1 MRSLTTK
8 QTLTFSTVLCIAL
21 LLPTFD
27 YSIFRLSPLD
37 YTQPVDTGPVVGID
51 LGLKYSRVGI
61 VQNDTFEMI
70 ADEKGR
76 SLVPSVVAYT
86 EDGKSLVG
94 FEVQEKSL
102 SNPKNTIY
110 DIRHLIGGNF
120 SDPAVQSRI
129 AALHYEVV
137 QRGYSN
143 GSLDIKAQT
152 ANGDQFFSPEDI
164 TAMILSRLKTMA
176 ETYLDTTVT
185 SAVVAV
191 PSYFTDTQRT
201 ATREAAK
208 IAGLDIFS
216 MIDEPIAAAFG
227 HRLDLWDGLCDEPD
241 FYESKIC
248 NVVVYDIQETEWDLT
263 LLEIDRGVFELK
275 TTVHNDQG
283 RGLLGYL
290 PTMIQ
295 SPLKFLGIDSSAPL
309 ISSTEGFLKALQLRK
324 QDIHSI
330 LVTGDPKLISEAQ
343 RVLEGYFT
351 NVEAITNPD
360 FSNDEAVVRGVALRG
375 AAFRLSQEEWDGCS
389 MTIDVLHL
397 SMGIEASNGTFHT
410 IIRNGTAIPNRK
422 STIVTT
428 TFDNQEKVVVNVWE
442 GQRLISNK
450 NRLLGTLELTGIS
463 PRPKGLPRIEVSLE
477 VDANRILRATARD
490 LQSDNEN
497 WAEFIVKARKSNY
510 TEEILRSLL
519 NEAGKFREEDELWAE
534 KLSRIDSD
542 KSEDGRE
549 NSVILV
555 V

>member
-1 MRSLTTK
+1 MSTISNATLITRS
-8 QTLTFSTVLCIAL
+8 
-21 LLPTFD
+21 
-27 YSIFRLSPLD
+27 
-37 YTQPVDTGPVVGID
+37 
-51 LGLKYSRVGI
+51 
-61 VQNDTFEMI
+61 
-70 ADEKGR
+70 
-76 SLVPSVVAYT
+76 
-86 EDGKSLVG
+86 
-94 FEVQEKSL
+94 
-102 SNPKNTIY
+102 
-110 DIRHLIGGNF
+110 RHLIGGNF